1 MLKLS
6 LNSLS
11 YQKHRRVFQ
20 KLPCR
25 VFSSFTFFWGGG
37 SPSPFPDIFFLQLKR
52 ILKCISFHIKLQ
64 TRKLQVQD
72 RLLTVQQVKFPPFM
86 YAKMHTTQHNYLS
99 VSSRL
104 PRYAH
109 LVEMLSFKSPPRWL

>member
-1 MLKLS
+1 MQS
-6 LNSLS
+6 
-11 YQKHRRVFQ
+11 VF
-20 KLPCR
+20 
-25 VFSSFTFFWGGG
+25 FTYLLGGG
-37 SPSPFPDIFFLQLKR
+37 CSSPFPNIFSLQLKH

-86 YAKMHTTQHNYLS
+86 YAKVHTTQLNYLS